1 MVPPSPTI
9 PAPSLPCENRHRA
22 KLLYHH
28 AQRELRHQK
37 GIKAREE
44 TAIQKETSLK
54 AILEHRKQ
62 ADADAQKLIE
72 FKNSKCV
79 KTPLD
84 FTKATIEMFMKLTS
98 KKLRSFIHIH
108 LWKEVSPLRNEAK
121 KFPHRKKV
129 LMNQMQG
136 LGNQYMLHTI
146 CDPHL
151 FLPRHPRLDDNVNIL
166 ITPNQ
171 TKGETPAES
180 KWNPVLPTFDS
191 NLITEETMPIK
202 YLLDEH
208 FVNQINATLS
218 DTQ

>member
-108 LWKEVSPLRNEAK
+108 LWKEVSPL
-121 KFPHRKKV
+121 
-129 LMNQMQG
+129 
-136 LGNQYMLHTI
+136 
-146 CDPHL
+146 